1 MGNLCSTSKN
11 EAEPSSRPGRVLGS
25 AANPPP
31 NAAPRAPLPAKSKA
45 PFKSPGRTLG
55 ETAPEVP
62 DAERADARTNAAI
75 AAQVSKHPDGELLR
89 ICLMTR
95 LADWT
100 MPKKR
105 AESAASAQKGKL
117 GSKLAAQKAQT
128 QAQTLSEVSR
138 EQTAARHMDESSKAR
153 NWN

>member
-31 NAAPRAPLPAKSKA
+31 NAAPRAPLPTKSKA

-55 ETAPEVP
+55 ETAPE
-62 DAERADARTNAAI
+62 
-75 AAQVSKHPDGELLR
+75 VSKHPDGELLR

-100 MPKKR
+100 MAKKR

-128 QAQTLSEVSR
+128 QAQTLTEVSR